1 MANLCKHEK
10 GALPTNGDGSN
21 LSVDI
26 QHAIAVN
33 VHQVVPSALFIITEE
48 VQRLDI
54 LSEGTPEHMIHSNP
68 QNDTCIARS
77 IPNSIFHSISI
88 LCSSAKSRL
97 NTSGGN
103 SLSFSFHCN
112 SLMD

>member
-68 QNDTCIARS
+68 QNDTCMLALFQILYSIQFQFCVLQQRS
-77 IPNSIFHSISI
+77 
-88 LCSSAKSRL
+88 A
-97 NTSGGN
+97 
-103 SLSFSFHCN
+103 
-112 SLMD
+112 